1 MKHFKDIIIPLIIAV
16 FMLYTAPS
24 RAQSNTE
31 QTRQESLLAQ
41 MDSVE
46 ISLLTCGPGKE
57 IYSLYGHT
65 AIRFTDKALGSD
77 LAINYGMFSFQQE
90 FFIPRF
96 ILGLTDY
103 EMGICPMDMFIAEYQ
118 YEGRWVK
125 EQKLSLT
132 REDKLLIAQAI
143 DTNYRP
149 ENKVY
154 RYNYFYDNCTTR
166 ARDLIVNHLKGEQID
181 YHFLQEKEKNPTT
194 YRNDIHQYNIHE
206 PWARFANDALLGAA
220 SDLRINDIQQQFL
233 PNKLMDDFSRAT
245 IGNGKDQ
252 RKFVENES
260 WLIPPT
266 QKMTDD
272 NPFFR
277 PITCAWCLFILTLLV
292 TIVEWRKKKCAWGYD
307 LALLVLTGIAG
318 LLPAIM
324 FFSAHPTVNTNI
336 QLTILNPLP
345 LFCVYSVIKKE
356 RKNGRH
362 WFWKLEIAL
371 VTFFLIGGFFQSYAE
386 GMYLLALSLLVRSI
400 ANIRR

>member
-1 MKHFKDIIIPLIIAV
+1 MKHFKDIIATLTIAV
-16 FMLYTAPS
+16 FMLHPAPS
-24 RAQSNTE
+24 QAQPNTR
-31 QTRQESLLAQ
+31 QPQQESLLAQ

-65 AIRFTDKALGSD
+65 AVRFTDKALGND
-77 LAINYGMFSFQQE
+77 LAINYGMFSFQQK

-103 EMGICPMDMFIAEYQ
+103 EMGICPMDIFIAEYQ

-125 EQKLSLT
+125 EQKLNLT

-143 DTNYRP
+143 DINYQP

-166 ARDLIVNHLKGEQID
+166 ARDLIVNHLNGKRIN
-181 YHFLQEKEKNPTT
+181 YHFQQEEKNPTT
-194 YRNDIHQYNIHE
+194 YRNDIHQYNTHE
-206 PWARFANDALLGAA
+206 PWARFINDALLGVG
-220 SDLRINDIQQQFL
+220 SDKHINDVQQQFL

-245 IGNGKDQ
+245 IGNSKNQ
-252 RKFVENES
+252 EKLVASES

-266 QKMTDD
+266 PKMTED
-272 NPFFR
+272 NSIFR
-277 PITCAWCLFILTLLV
+277 PITCAWFLFILTTLL
-292 TIVEWRKKKCAWGYD
+292 TMMEWRKKKSIWGYD
-307 LALLVLTGIAG
+307 MTLLILTGITG
-318 LLPAIM
+318 LLPTIM

-356 RKNGRH
+356 RNNNSH